1 MSDFDAGGPRG
12 ALEIHATADPAE
24 LSSVR
29 HQVRGFVER
38 AGGSGNLAADL
49 ELVVSELATNVIE
62 HTRSPTLTVIVA
74 RTSDEWLIEVCDV
87 ADLGILDHVALPDT
101 SQPSGRGLFVVG
113 SIVDHMTI
121 VEVGDSYAIRCR
133 IAVA

>member
-1 MSDFDAGGPRG
+1 MIDTDAGGPRG
-12 ALEIHATADPAE
+12 ALKIQATADPTE

-29 HQVRGFVER
+29 YQVRGFVER
-38 AGGSGNLAADL
+38 AGGSDDLAADL

-62 HTRSPTLTVIVA
+62 HTQSPTLTVIVA
-74 RTSDEWLIEVCDV
+74 RTTDDWLIEVRDV
-87 ADLGILDHVALPDT
+87 ADLGILDDVALPDM
-101 SQPSGRGLFVVG
+101 SQPAGRGLFVVG
-113 SIVDHMTI
+113 SIVDDMTI